1 MVMDAAKLKE
11 LADRCE
17 QASGPDYDLDVAILT
32 TALGFRDVHGDG
44 TLFDRGNDGYW
55 VRPEYAD
62 AERLALPSPTASLDA
77 AMSLVPEGWRLSTLA
92 ESLTAG
98 SSGGTR
104 AAVLTRDDGNLPAI
118 AFAHSLAHA
127 LCAAALR
134 ARALSIS
141 DQQSEAA

>member
-17 QASGPDYDLDVAILT
+17 AATGPDIDRQTRRLLVEAFARIWGDYGGLPIFWNMLDAK
-32 TALGFRDVHGDG
+32 
-44 TLFDRGNDGYW
+44 GY
-55 VRPEYAD
+55 
-62 AERLALPSPTASLDA
+62 LDA
-77 AMSLVPEGWRLSTLA
+77 AMTLVPEGWRLSTLA

-104 AAVLTRDDGNLPAI
+104 AAVLTRDDGSLPAI

-134 ARALSIS
+134 ARALSLS